1 MTQNLQDPIRNA
13 FLVDLS
19 SFQIHNKGELKKN
32 CHYIS
37 HVYNHLV

>member
-19 SFQIHNKGELKKN
+19 SFQIRNKGELKE
-32 CHYIS
+32 I
-37 HVYNHLV
+37 VIILVTYTTT